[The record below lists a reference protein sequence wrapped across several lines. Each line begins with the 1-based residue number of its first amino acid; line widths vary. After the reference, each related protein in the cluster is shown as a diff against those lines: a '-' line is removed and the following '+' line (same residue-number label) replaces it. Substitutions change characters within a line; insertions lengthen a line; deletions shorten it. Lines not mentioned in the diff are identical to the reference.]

1 MPSIDIEIDE
11 YQLRDALSSTIDES
25 RLGDN
30 VDNIETTV
38 NDIET
43 TVNSVGEAVGRIEEG
58 LGALDEIRASL
69 DTFAKALNAPDKNVG
84 RINEDGVFSGFRT
97 GENVILINALHPE
110 GIKGV
115 VDPAAYSTV
124 NWQNT
129 VPVKRDDTGE
139 FDIFPAQ
146 HVILA
151 SSVIYY
157 LEHLKTLPEPEA
169 DTASRPDPE
178 PHGDPIQWNL
188 RVLQSAI
195 NDGTVVEFTYITPS
209 PSYSA
214 AGDTRKRRIF
224 KPFFIER
231 IGLDGNQSLVKG
243 IDVDLE
249 ANRSFRVDRI
259 EGYVRTYA
267 PKSS

>member
-1 MPSIDIEIDE
+1 MPSIEIEVDE
-11 YQLRDALSSTIDES
+11 YQIKEAVSDAIDES

-43 TVNSVGEAVGRIEEG
+43 TVDSTALAVDRIEEG
-58 LGALDEIRASL
+58 LGSLDEIRASL

-97 GENVILINALHPE
+97 GENVILINQLHPE

-151 SSVIYY
+151 TSVIYF
-157 LEHLKTLPEPEA
+157 LEHLKTLPEPEPA
-169 DTASRPDPE
+169 KAPDPE
-178 PHGDPIQWNL
+178 PHGDEIQWNFKA
-188 RVLQSAI
+188 LQSAVDEGDI
-195 NDGTVVEFTYITPS
+195 VEFTYVTPS
-209 PSYSA
+209 PSYTTL
-214 AGDTRKRRIF
+214 GDTRKRRLF
-224 KPFFIER
+224 KPFSIEI
-231 IGLDGNQSLVKG
+231 IGVEGNQSLVKG
-243 IDVDLE
+243 IDIDLE
-249 ANRSFRVDRI
+249 VNRTFRVDRI
-259 EGYVRTYA
+259 EGYVRKYDPT
-267 PKSS
+267 K